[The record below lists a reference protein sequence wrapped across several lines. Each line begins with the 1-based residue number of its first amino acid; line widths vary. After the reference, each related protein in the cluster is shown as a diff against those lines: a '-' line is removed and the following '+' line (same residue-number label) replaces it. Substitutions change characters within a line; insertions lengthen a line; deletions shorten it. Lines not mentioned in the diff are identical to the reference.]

1 MTSRMLLSPL
11 QKMRAALLT
20 GWVRAWMTIRRI
32 RMLEMGAWWLSDRLY
47 NLALLI
53 REGSESLTLHRLDDP
68 TPEQIINNILSYN
81 RRAAQQ
87 PKAPVTATHIAVVRC
102 MDRKLDLNRI
112 FGDLKF
118 VDDIANPFGA
128 VRPHI
133 IEALKIAVLKHGVRV
148 IFLLEHTGC
157 AARSIAEGPEAE
169 TYPLTTAAVCQ
180 HEQHISALLD
190 DPVMD
195 RALRRRDLAVV
206 RGMVVT
212 DTDEL
217 IQLWLYVPEMNCWRT
232 FTTHSGQLNDNS

>member
-1 MTSRMLLSPL
+1 MAPKTLLSPL
-11 QKMRAALLT
+11 QKVRTYLLT
-20 GWVRAWMTIRRI
+20 GWLWAWMYIRRI
-32 RMLEMGAWWLSDRLY
+32 RVLEMSAWWLSDRLY

-68 TPEQIINNILSYN
+68 TPMQIISNIVSYN

-169 TYPLTTAAVCQ
+169 TYPLTTTAVDQ
-180 HEQHISALLD
+180 HEKHIGALLD
-190 DPVMD
+190 DPVIDQAM
-195 RALRRRDLAVV
+195 RRQQLAVV
-206 RGMVVT
+206 RGTVVT

-217 IQLWLYVPEMNCWRT
+217 IQLWVYGPEAGVWRP
-232 FTTHSGQLNDNS
+232 LNAQSH

>member
-1 MTSRMLLSPL
+1 MASKMVLSPL
-11 QKMRAALLT
+11 QKIRTALLT
-20 GWVRAWMTIRRI
+20 GWVRAWMSIRRI
-32 RMLEMGAWWLSDRLY
+32 RVLEMGAWWLSDRLY

-68 TPEQIINNILSYN
+68 APEHIISNIVSYN
-81 RRAAQQ
+81 QRAAQQ

-157 AARSIAEGPEAE
+157 AARGIAEGPEAK
-169 TYPLTTAAVCQ
+169 TYPLTTIAVCQ
-180 HEQHISALLD
+180 HEQHIGVLLD
-190 DPVMD
+190 DPVIDAAM
-195 RALRRRDLAVV
+195 RSHQLAVV
-206 RGMVVT
+206 RGTVVT
-212 DTDEL
+212 DTDKL
-217 IQLWLYVPEMNCWRT
+217 SQLRVYVPEAGGWRPWPS
-232 FTTHSGQLNDNS
+232 TTLRAG

>member
-1 MTSRMLLSPL
+1 MASTTLLSPL
-11 QKMRAALLT
+11 QKTRAALLT
-20 GWVRAWMTIRRI
+20 GWVRAWMAIRRI
-32 RMLEMGAWWLSDRLY
+32 RALEMGAWWLSDRLY

-68 TPEQIINNILSYN
+68 TPEQIISNILSYN

-133 IEALKIAVLKHGVRV
+133 IEALKIAVLKHGVRA
-148 IFLLEHTGC
+148 IFLLDHTGC

-169 TYPLTTAAVCQ
+169 AFPLITAAVRQ
-180 HEQHISALLD
+180 HEDHIGALLSD
-190 DPVMD
+190 AVIDGAM
-195 RALRRRDLAVV
+195 RRHELAIV
-206 RGMVVT
+206 RGTVVT

-217 IQLWLYVPEMNCWRT
+217 TQLWVYAAEAGCWRPLAA
-232 FTTHSGQLNDNS
+232 SQDSI

>member
-1 MTSRMLLSPL
+1 MAPKTLLSPL
-11 QKMRAALLT
+11 QKVRTALLT
-20 GWVRAWMTIRRI
+20 GWLWAWMYIRRI
-32 RMLEMGAWWLSDRLY
+32 RVLEMSAWWLSDRLY

-68 TPEQIINNILSYN
+68 TPTQIISNIVSYN

-133 IEALKIAVLKHGVRV
+133 IEALKIAVLKHGVRA

-157 AARSIAEGPEAE
+157 AARGIAEGPEAE
-169 TYPLTTAAVCQ
+169 TYPLTTMAVRQ
-180 HEQHISALLD
+180 HEDHINALLN

-195 RALRRRDLAVV
+195 SAMRCQQLAIV
-206 RGMVVT
+206 RGTVVT

-217 IQLWLYVPEMNCWRT
+217 TQLWVYEPEASGWRPLAVPVRQEAA
-232 FTTHSGQLNDNS
+232 